1 MVQVYLSILFEDTNI
16 NKNFVRFIPNNPNDY
31 DYDIKI
37 ISSKYYSKAEGFK
50 GKNFINLVAG
60 FKTDLSPQSINEVL
74 KDIERSMGR
83 GVSQKGM
90 NDRVIDLD
98 LLLFGDLI
106 TENNDFVLPSSD
118 IEEYLFVLEPL
129 VELAGE
135 LLHPVLEVS
144 FSQILEERF
153 I

>member
-1 MVQVYLSILFEDTNI
+1 MCIRD
-16 NKNFVRFIPNNPNDY
+16 R
-31 DYDIKI
+31 
-37 ISSKYYSKAEGFK
+37 
-50 GKNFINLVAG
+50 
-60 FKTDLSPQSINEVL
+60 VL

-106 TENNDFVLPSSD
+106 TENNDFVLTSSD
-118 IEEYLFVLEPL
+118 IEEYLFILEPL

-144 FSQILEERF
+144 FSKILEERF

>member
-1 MVQVYLSILFEDTNI
+1 VVQVYISIGSNIDAETNI
-16 NKNFVRFIPNNPNDY
+16 EEAKKNLNQKFDCIF
-31 DYDIKI
+31 
-37 ISSKYYSKAEGFK
+37 SSKHYSKAEGFE

-60 FKTDLSPQSINEVL
+60 FKTDLCPQSINEVL
-74 KDIERSMGR
+74 KNIERSMGR
-83 GVSQKGM
+83 GTSQKGM

-106 TENNDFVLPSSD
+106 TESSDFVLPSSD

-135 LLHPVLEVS
+135 SLHPVREVS
-144 FSQILEERF
+144 FSEILKERF

>member
-1 MVQVYLSILFEDTNI
+1 MVRVYLSIGSNI
-16 NKNFVRFIPNNPNDY
+16 DAERNIEEAKKNLNEKFDCIF
-31 DYDIKI
+31 
-37 ISSKYYSKAEGFK
+37 SSKYYSKAEGFK

-144 FSQILEERF
+144 FSQILEERL